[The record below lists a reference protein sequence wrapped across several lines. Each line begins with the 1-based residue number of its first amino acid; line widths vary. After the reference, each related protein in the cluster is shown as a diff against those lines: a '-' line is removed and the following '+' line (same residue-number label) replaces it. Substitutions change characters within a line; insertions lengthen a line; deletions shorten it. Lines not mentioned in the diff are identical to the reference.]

1 MYKIDPL
8 NRDNYVVWHRRLEWI
23 LDDLDL
29 WDVMISRET
38 ELLLANANK
47 ITMIKQREINDWR
60 KRDKKAKKEIC
71 LRVADEQLVY
81 INQTMTAFAV
91 WTSPQVIFESKGAMG
106 IINLQWDFFWT
117 FAKDSAN
124 MEEHMWKLHRIQ
136 QELNAQGHY
145 ISNTKFMNTLLM
157 SFPDSWSAFIT
168 AVNTSGIGPSADI
181 LIV

>member
-1 MYKIDPL
+1 
-8 NRDNYVVWHRRLEWI
+8 
-23 LDDLDL
+23 
-29 WDVMISRET
+29 
-38 ELLLANANK
+38 
-47 ITMIKQREINDWR
+47 
-60 KRDKKAKKEIC
+60 
-71 LRVADEQLVY
+71 
-81 INQTMTAFAV
+81 MTAFAV

-181 LIV
+181 LIVRVLDEDHAQKVGSAQQTALKVQQHHKPKKDNSGATKGKC